1 MKNYKNGEFSM
12 KGVIRR
18 TEYAA
23 SESQAKEIIE
33 KGDYGV
39 LSTTSVD
46 GYPYGV
52 PMSYWYKD
60 GAIYFHCAKE
70 GHKLD
75 NIKTDNRV
83 SFCVVGK
90 NEVLPGDFTA
100 NYESAVV
107 FGKAY
112 EVTGSEKEE
121 AMLEMVKKFSPDF
134 MEQGKEGIKRADAK
148 MSVYKIVTELI
159 TGKIKNTEPKV
170 K

>member
-1 MKNYKNGEFSM
+1 MR
-12 KGVIRR
+12 GVIRR
-18 TEYAA
+18 AEYTA
-23 SESQAKEIIE
+23 SESQAKEIIR

-60 GAIYFHCAKE
+60 DAIYFHCAKD

-75 NIKTDNRV
+75 NINADSRV

-90 NEVLPGDFTA
+90 NEVLPGEFTV
-100 NYESAVV
+100 NFESAVV
-107 FGKAY
+107 FGKAC

-121 AMLEMVKKFSPDF
+121 AMMEMVRKFSPDF
-134 MEQGKEGIKRADAK
+134 MEQGRESIKRADAK
-148 MSVYKIVTELI
+148 LSVYKIVVELV
-159 TGKIKNTEPKV
+159 TGKIKNT
-170 K
+170 

>member
-1 MKNYKNGEFSM
+1 MR
-12 KGVIRR
+12 GVIRR
-18 TEYAA
+18 AEYAA
-23 SESQAKEIIE
+23 SLSQAKEIIE
-33 KGDYGV
+33 KGDCGV
-39 LSTTSVD
+39 LSTTSED

-60 GAIYFHCAKE
+60 GMIFFHCAKE

-75 NIKTDNRV
+75 NIKADNRV
-83 SFCVVGK
+83 SFCVIGAS
-90 NEVLPGDFTA
+90 EVLPGDFTT

-134 MEQGKEGIKRADAK
+134 MEQGKESIKRADAR
-148 MSVYKIVTELI
+148 MSVYKIIAEMV
-159 TGKIKNTEPKV
+159 TGKIKNTPSKV

>member
-1 MKNYKNGEFSM
+1 MR
-12 KGVIRR
+12 GVIRK

-23 SESQAKEIIE
+23 AENDAKEIIRRGE
-33 KGDYGV
+33 YGV
-39 LSTTSVD
+39 LSTMSAD

-52 PMSYWYKD
+52 PLSYWYKD
-60 GAIYFHCAKE
+60 DVIYFHCAKE

-75 NIKTDNRV
+75 NIKADNRV

-90 NEVLPGDFTA
+90 NENIIGDFTA
-100 NYESAVV
+100 NYESTVI

-121 AMLEMVKKFSPDF
+121 AMLEMVKRFSPDF
-134 MEQGKEGIKRADAK
+134 MEQGKAAIKRADPK
-148 MSVYKIVTELI
+148 LSVYKIVAEQV
-159 TGKIKNTEPKV
+159 TGKIKNTPPKA

>member
-1 MKNYKNGEFSM
+1 MR
-12 KGVIRR
+12 GVIRR
-18 TEYAA
+18 AEYAA

-33 KGDYGV
+33 KGEHGV
-39 LSTTSVD
+39 LSTTSAD

-60 GAIYFHCAKE
+60 GLIYFHCAKE
-70 GHKLD
+70 GQKLD
-75 NIKTDNRV
+75 NIKADNRV
-83 SFCVVGK
+83 SFCVIGAS
-90 NEVLPGDFTA
+90 EVLPGDFTV

-134 MEQGKEGIKRADAK
+134 MEQGKESIKRADAK
-148 MSVYKIVTELI
+148 VSVYKIISEQV
-159 TGKIKNTEPKV
+159 TGKIKNTPPKA

>member
-1 MKNYKNGEFSM
+1 M
-12 KGVIRR
+12 KGMIRR
-18 TEYAA
+18 AEYAA

-33 KGDYGV
+33 KGDYGI

-60 GAIYFHCAKE
+60 DAIYFHCAKE

-75 NIKTDNRV
+75 NIKADNRV
-83 SFCVVGK
+83 SFCVVGR

-100 NYESAVV
+100 NYESAVA

-121 AMLEMVKKFSPDF
+121 AMMEMVKKFSPEY

-148 MSVYKIVTELI
+148 MSVYKIVVELV
-159 TGKIKNTEPKV
+159 TGKIKDTEPKI

>member
-1 MKNYKNGEFSM
+1 MR
-12 KGVIRR
+12 GVIRR
-18 TEYAA
+18 AEYAA
-23 SESQAKEIIE
+23 SESQAKEILE
-33 KGDYGV
+33 KGDHGV
-39 LSTTSVD
+39 LSTTSRD
-46 GYPYGV
+46 GFPYGI

-60 GAIYFHCAKE
+60 DMIYFHCAKE

-83 SFCVVGK
+83 SFCVIGK

-107 FGKAY
+107 FGHAY
-112 EVTGSEKEE
+112 EITGSEKEE

-148 MSVYKIVTELI
+148 MSVYKIVAEQV
-159 TGKIKNTEPKV
+159 TGKIKNTPPKA